1 MLASLPLP
9 GFANQPSAGA
19 WRKLS
24 LILLGLALLP
34 VIGLFFDFTPD
45 FTRRALILHASMAS
59 VLLPLCLLGQLAAGG
74 RPAPAWSDRLLWLS
88 LAGAAVGLS
97 ALILSGA
104 GHPLLLSFFPLL
116 RETVQPALLIA
127 PLVLAVFAL
136 LLRPTA
142 PDPARTDAGLVW
154 LAIPLLVTLLILAWG
169 WIASADSAPHV
180 REELVAWGTGH
191 AWMLAL
197 STLSVRG
204 WLQISEIN
212 GSAAVGWTRMMAL
225 AAAGLLLV
233 PAGLPIDSAEYLKTL
248 SWLTLALCGLVPAA
262 LAIDLLRDPVRRAVG
277 GAWLF
282 AALAVFF
289 VPLIGAAWLLLGG
302 DAGNRATLRGGPL
315 LLQHGLGLAAITA
328 LWGAL
333 RRQQGRSS
341 TSASPDGAP
350 NIARPNTALVFQLAV
365 VAIAGGLILTLAIDP
380 PQLAI
385 KKTDPG
391 SRQHAVDRRQQEIAE
406 RFQQGVTMMQLRRYD
421 DAVTAFHRVLVLDP
435 TIPEAHVNIGFA
447 MYETG
452 QHAAAQR
459 FFEAAT
465 RLNKNQLN
473 AYYGIALTAR
483 AQGANEVAAGAIRTW
498 LHLAPPDDPFRP
510 RAEALF
516 DAAAADSRQARSAA
530 SATP

>member
-1 MLASLPLP
+1 MFATLPVP
-9 GFANQPSAGA
+9 DFAKQPSAGA
-19 WRKLS
+19 WRRLS
-24 LILLGLALLP
+24 LTLAGLTLLP
-34 VIGLFFDFTPD
+34 LVGLIFDFGPD
-45 FTRRALILHASMAS
+45 FARRALVLHAGIAS
-59 VLLPLCLLGQLAAGG
+59 VLLPLSLLGQLAAGW
-74 RPAPAWSDRLLWLS
+74 RPAPAWSERLLWLS
-88 LAGAAVGLS
+88 LAGAATGLFV
-97 ALILSGA
+97 LGLFGA
-104 GHPLLLSFFPLL
+104 GQPLLLSFFPLL
-116 RETVQPALLIA
+116 RETVQPALLIV
-127 PLVLAVFAL
+127 PLLLGVIAL
-136 LLRPTA
+136 LVRSAA
-142 PDPARTDAGLVW
+142 PGPARADAGLVW
-154 LAIPLLVTLLILAWG
+154 LALPLLVTLLILAWS
-169 WIASADSAPHV
+169 WIASADTAPHV

-197 STLSVRG
+197 SGLSVRG
-204 WLQISEIN
+204 WLQIAEVN
-212 GSAAVGWTRMMAL
+212 GPTAAGWTRMVGL
-225 AAAGLLLV
+225 AAAGLLVV

-262 LAIDLLRDPVRRAVG
+262 LAIGLLRDPVRRAVG
-277 GAWLF
+277 GAWLV

-289 VPLIGAAWLLLGG
+289 VPLLSAAWLLLGA
-302 DAGNRATLRGGPL
+302 DAGNRVTLRGGSL

-333 RRQQGRSS
+333 RRQQGRSFTS
-341 TSASPDGAP
+341 TSPDATP
-350 NIARPNTALVFQLAV
+350 NIARHKTASIFQLV
-365 VAIAGGLILTLAIDP
+365 VIAIAGGLVLIVAIEP
-380 PQLAI
+380 PQRAKLAL
-385 KKTDPG
+385 DSG
-391 SRQHAVDRRQQEIAE
+391 SRQHAIDRRQQEIAE

-421 DAVTAFHRVLVLDP
+421 DAVTAFHRVLELDP
-435 TIPEAHVNIGFA
+435 TIPEVHVNIGFA

-465 RLNKNQLN
+465 RLNKDQLN

-530 SATP
+530 SARP